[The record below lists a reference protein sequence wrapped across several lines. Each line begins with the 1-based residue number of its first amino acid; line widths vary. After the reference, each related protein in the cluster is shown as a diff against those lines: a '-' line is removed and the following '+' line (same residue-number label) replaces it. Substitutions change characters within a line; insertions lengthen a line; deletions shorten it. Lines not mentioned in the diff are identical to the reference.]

1 MSQKKERLAVTACAR
16 YDQDEIDQAVQRLLD
31 RLGDT
36 EAIKA
41 IQPGMR
47 IALKPNLVMA
57 KEPERAITT
66 HPAVLSAVA
75 RLLLDKGAKPFII
88 DSPGG
93 PASARGLE
101 TLYTRT
107 GMKEVAQ
114 QLGLELCYDM
124 SEVEVPLAGKSPI
137 KKIYLLKA
145 IVEAD
150 GLINLPKIKTHG
162 QTGYTGAVKNLY
174 GAIPGLRKAE
184 YHFRLQ
190 ERAIFSQLLLDLNEL
205 LKPLLHIADG
215 VIGMEGDGPTG
226 GVPKPFGYLF
236 ASSSPYAL
244 DHYVLSL
251 IKLSDIETDLQAQE
265 RALLGHFEVL
275 DGGEEVQEV
284 PFRPAKSRQVNF
296 AENFLP
302 RPLADFVSRRLRP
315 LPSFHGDKCTG
326 CRICLKSCPSQALTF
341 QKLPQLERAK
351 CFGCLCC
358 HELCPE
364 GAISIRR
371 SFLDRPRSTRS

>member
-1 MSQKKERLAVTACAR
+1 MATKKDFVAVTACSS
-16 YDQDEIDQAVQRLLD
+16 YEQLQIDKAVERLLS
-31 RLGDT
+31 RLQITDS
-36 EAIKA
+36 AIKK
-41 IQPGMR
+41 GMR

-66 HPAVLSAVA
+66 HPALVESIG
-75 RLLLDKGAKPFII
+75 RILLEKGAIPFLI

-93 PASARGLE
+93 PASQSALA
-101 TLYTRT
+101 TLYERT

-114 QLGLELCYDM
+114 RLGIELCFDL

-137 KKIYLLKA
+137 KKVYLLQS

-150 GLINLPKIKTHG
+150 GLINFPKIKTHG

-174 GAIPGLRKAE
+174 GAIAGLRKAE

-190 ERAIFSQLLLDLNEL
+190 DRAIFAQLLLDLNEL
-205 LKPLLHIADG
+205 LKPMLHIADG

-236 ASSSPYAL
+236 ASTSPYAL
-244 DHYVLSL
+244 DHYVLEL
-251 IKLSDIETDLQAQE
+251 IKLQGIETNLLAQQRGLLQPY
-265 RALLGHFEVL
+265 EVL
-275 DGGEEVQEV
+275 SGGESIQEV

-296 AENFLP
+296 AENYLP
-302 RPLADFVSRRLRP
+302 RPLAQIVSRRLRP
-315 LPSFHGDKCTG
+315 LPRFHQEKCTG

-341 QKLPQLERAK
+341 AKIPQLERDK

-364 GAISIRR
+364 GAVSIRKSLLNR
-371 SFLDRPRSTRS
+371 GFWR